1 MVACKGHVPAAADI
15 IVESNDVEWRA
26 VGRSSAIVVVLP
38 PVDQLHGL
46 GDFMR
51 NLAVGPLVLHQKFQR
66 GTGGGEVTDGV
77 ECERGP
83 HGIAAEVPTESRP
96 MTTAGD
102 VVSSDQA
109 LAGERLVHQALN
121 GTDARPVVSE
131 LQA

>member
-15 IVESNDVEWRA
+15 IVEADDVERRAIGGSGA
-26 VGRSSAIVVVLP
+26 VGIVLP
-38 PVDQLHGL
+38 PIDQLHGL

-83 HGIAAEVPTESRP
+83 HGIAAEVPTESRA
-96 MTTAGD
+96 MTA
-102 VVSSDQA
+102 A
-109 LAGERLVHQALN
+109 
-121 GTDARPVVSE
+121 
-131 LQA
+131 